1 MSIFERQND
10 APLKKHMYS
19 AGVVLHP
26 YLLITAT
33 SQGRKWGYW
42 WEVTSM
48 KMSSHW
54 LAEMRDIPNFEN
66 TSFIV
71 TFWLAYVWDNPAS

>member
-1 MSIFERQND
+1 MQEMKDCWSRFSLSENLESTTKVI
-10 APLKKHMYS
+10 
-19 AGVVLHP
+19 VVG
-26 YLLITAT
+26 LLL
-33 SQGRKWGYW
+33 SKDRKWGYW